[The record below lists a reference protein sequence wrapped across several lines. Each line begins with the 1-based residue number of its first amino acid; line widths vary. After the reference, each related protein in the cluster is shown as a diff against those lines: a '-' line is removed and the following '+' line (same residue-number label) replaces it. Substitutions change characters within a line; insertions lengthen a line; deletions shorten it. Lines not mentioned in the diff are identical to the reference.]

1 MQDQLIRAV
10 SLSKCYHLYAKPI
23 DRLKQALF
31 RGRRVFHRNF
41 WPLRDISF
49 TVARGEVIGVLGANG
64 SGKSTLLQLVSG
76 ILQPTSGV
84 LEVKG
89 RIAALLELGSGF
101 NPEFSGRDNVFLNA
115 ALLGLSRAETEARY
129 QQIVDFASIGEFID
143 QPVKNYSSGMVVRLA
158 FAVSSFVDADLLI
171 IDEALAVGDVAFQ
184 ARCLER
190 MERLMSR
197 GTTILLVSH
206 DMQTIR
212 RYCDRVLYL
221 NQGTLVFDGDT
232 EEGTE
237 LYLRDARERTPSE
250 ELMSR
255 RWDSEGVGTRM
266 AFTSVEGHIESA
278 KWVSSSDSPSA
289 VFHQG
294 EVASLVVR
302 AKISEQITHPRVQV
316 TVRDLRGYNLYGF
329 SNHFANVKLQR
340 DEHGYVQVRFSF
352 TTRLQLGRFTVTI
365 RLDDRRSEHDIQ
377 LLDKQVGLLD
387 FEVLGSERTFDA
399 VVDLSGHC
407 EADA

>member
-1 MQDQLIRAV
+1 MQDPLIRAV
-10 SLSKCYHLYAKPI
+10 SLSKCYHLYDKPL
-23 DRLKQALF
+23 DRLKQALW
-31 RGRRVFHRNF
+31 RGRRQYHRNF

-49 TVARGEVIGVLGANG
+49 SVNRGEVIGVVGVNG
-64 SGKSTLLQLVSG
+64 SGKSTLLQLICG

-101 NPEFSGRDNVFLNA
+101 NPDFSGRDNVFMNA
-115 ALLGLSRAETEARY
+115 ALLGLTRTETENRY
-129 QQIVDFASIGEFID
+129 QEMVDFAGIGDFID

-171 IDEALAVGDVAFQ
+171 VDEALAVGDVAFQ

-190 MERLMSR
+190 MERLMSL

-206 DMQTIR
+206 DIQTIR

-221 NQGTLVFDGDT
+221 NQGTLVYDGDT

-250 ELMSR
+250 ELQSR
-255 RWDSEGVGTRM
+255 RWDTSGGARLG
-266 AFTSVEGHIESA
+266 FTTVDGHVESA
-278 KWVSSSDSPSA
+278 SWVASPDSPSA
-289 VFHQG
+289 IFHQG
-294 EVASLVVR
+294 DVAALVIR
-302 AKISEQITHPRVQV
+302 ARISDQVVCPRIQI

-329 SNHFANVKLQR
+329 SNHFADVELQR
-340 DEHGYVQVRFSF
+340 SADGYVVARFAF
-352 TTRLQLGRFTVTI
+352 VTRLQLGRFTLTV
-365 RLDDRRSEHDIQ
+365 RLDDRRSDHDIL
-377 LLDKQVGLLD
+377 LLDKQVGILD
-387 FEVLGSERTFDA
+387 FEVIGSERVFDA
-399 VVDLSGHC
+399 MVDLSGSC
-407 EADA
+407 ESGV

>member
-10 SLSKCYHLYAKPI
+10 SLSKCYHLYDKPA
-23 DRLKQALF
+23 DRLKQALW
-31 RGRRVFHRNF
+31 RGRRTFHRNF

-49 TVARGEVIGVLGANG
+49 SVARGEVIGVLGANG

-84 LEVKG
+84 LEVTG

-101 NPEFSGRDNVFLNA
+101 NPEFNGRENVFLNA
-115 ALLGLSRAETEARY
+115 ALLGLSRAETQERY
-129 QQIVDFASIGEFID
+129 RAIVDFAGIGEFID

-171 IDEALAVGDVAFQ
+171 VDEALAVGDVAFQ

-190 MERLMSR
+190 MERLMAR

-250 ELMSR
+250 ELLSR
-255 RWDSEGVGTRM
+255 RWDSDGGTRLG
-266 AFTSVEGHIESA
+266 FTTVNGSIESVT
-278 KWVSSSDSPSA
+278 WVDNPESPSA

-294 EVASLVVR
+294 ETASLVVR
-302 AKISEQITHPRVQV
+302 AKISDEVLQPRIQI
-316 TVRDLRGYNLYGF
+316 TVRDTRGYNLYGY
-329 SNHFANVKLQR
+329 SNHFAGVQLQR
-340 DEHGYVQVRFSF
+340 DAEGYISVRFSF
-352 TTRLQLGRFTVTI
+352 ATRLQLGRFTVTV
-365 RLDDRRSEHDIQ
+365 RLDDRHSEHDIR
-377 LLDKQVGLLD
+377 LLDKQVGMLD
-387 FEVLGSERTFDA
+387 FEVIGKERVFDA
-399 VVDLSGHC
+399 VVDLSGVC
-407 EADA
+407 EDGL

>member
-1 MQDQLIRAV
+1 MQDQLISAV
-10 SLSKCYHLYAKPI
+10 SLSKCYHLYDKPL
-23 DRLKQALF
+23 DRLRQALW
-31 RGRRVFHRNF
+31 RGRRQFHRSF

-49 TVARGEVIGVLGANG
+49 SVKRGEVIGIVGANG

-76 ILQPTSGV
+76 ILQPTSGT
-84 LEVKG
+84 LQVKG

-101 NPEFSGRDNVFLNA
+101 NPEFSGRDNVFMNA
-115 ALLGLSRAETEARY
+115 ALLGLSRTETERRY
-129 QQIVDFASIGEFID
+129 QDMVDFAGIGEFID

-171 IDEALAVGDVAFQ
+171 VDEALAVGDVAFQ

-190 MERLMSR
+190 MERLMAL

-250 ELMSR
+250 DLKSR
-255 RWDSEGVGTRM
+255 RWDTDGGARM
-266 AFTSVEGHIESA
+266 GFTTVDGHVESA
-278 KWVSSSDSPSA
+278 SWVASPDSPSA

-294 EVASLVVR
+294 KVASLLIR
-302 AKISEQITHPRVQV
+302 AHISDQVLNPRIQV

-329 SNHFANVKLQR
+329 SNHFAAVQLQR
-340 DEHGYVQVRFSF
+340 DAQGFVTVRFSF
-352 TTRLQLGRFTVTI
+352 VTRLQLGRFTLTV
-365 RLDDRRSEHDIQ
+365 RLDDRRSEHDIR

-387 FEVLGSERTFDA
+387 FEVIGRERVFDA
-399 VVDLSGHC
+399 VVDLSGTC
-407 EADA
+407 EDGV